1 MFKRKASFKYIM
13 VSCQHVLLHKNWN
26 KTDLG
31 FQCIGAHKH
40 RLKSRREYTQ
50 VLCRLC
56 TADTRTHFDS
66 RVLGIFIH

>member
-40 RLKSRREYTQ
+40 T
-50 VLCRLC
+50 
-56 TADTRTHFDS
+56 D
-66 RVLGIFIH
+66 